1 MPSRGLTCGLTLAGL
16 LLITACSGFGSSA
29 PRTRQW
35 AEGPVRWLLLPA
47 EERELQE
54 LRSDAEGLLFMDEF
68 WRRRDPDPGTPG
80 NPVQESFRERVEIA
94 DRAYDDTGTRGS
106 LTARGRALVLLGAP
120 SLMRHSRRKVPAWR
134 PGRRVTDRG
143 NQRMPV
149 RELVAETWE
158 YSRTDLP
165 PAMIALL
172 EEREESG
179 VTLLFLLE
187 EDGSRL
193 VEGEKYLE
201 WAAQSLVQLVP

>member
-1 MPSRGLTCGLTLAGL
+1 MGRTVRSGLILASL
-16 LLITACSGFGSSA
+16 LLATACSGFGSSA
-29 PRTRQW
+29 PRTQQW

-47 EERELQE
+47 EERELQA
-54 LRSDAEGLLFMDEF
+54 LRSDDEGLLFMDEF

-80 NPVQESFRERVEIA
+80 NPVLDSFRNRVEIA
-94 DRAYDDTGTRGS
+94 DRAYGANGTRGS

-143 NQRMPV
+143 DGRMPV

-158 YSRTDLP
+158 YGHADLP
-165 PAMIALL
+165 GAMIALL
-172 EEREESG
+172 DERDEPG

-187 EDGSRL
+187 EDGARL

>member
-1 MPSRGLTCGLTLAGL
+1 MERGPEGERAPAGGAQAAAPPPGKLRRVVVAKAEAQL
-16 LLITACSGFGSSA
+16 LFDLS
-29 PRTRQW
+29 
-35 AEGPVRWLLLPA
+35 VR
-47 EERELQE
+47 LQY
-54 LRSDAEGLLFMDEF
+54 SDDEGLLFMDEF

-80 NPVQESFRERVEIA
+80 NPVLDSFRNRVEIA
-94 DRAYDDTGTRGS
+94 DRAYGANGTRGS

-143 NQRMPV
+143 DGRMPV

-158 YSRTDLP
+158 YGHADLP
-165 PAMIALL
+165 GAMIALL
-172 EEREESG
+172 DERDEPG

-187 EDGSRL
+187 EDGARL